1 MLFTEKSCMRRR
13 RRGECLVFLPP
24 ERSRGLCREAAS
36 QAGSVTSGLPAGS
49 GAALQLW
56 QAADLDPGA
65 LQAIPEP
72 FRGSQ
77 GPWRGSPS
85 PLKGS
90 RQLEQSAAAP
100 AKRGAARSHPSCQ
113 ARRNGEAAGL
123 AGKTLTKGKKE
134 KKIEKKE
141 KPQGLGKNHSPSP
154 GGAGAAP
161 PASPPKSPSL
171 PWHKG
176 GFASP
181 RLASLPSPQPP
192 RPGRRLTPRLAS
204 PHRRPRP
211 PGSPW
216 GLPSPGP
223 QQRQPLA

>member
-77 GPWRGSPS
+77 GPCRGSPS

-123 AGKTLTKGKKE
+123 AGKTLTKGKK

-141 KPQGLGKNHSPSP
+141 KPQGLWKSHSPSP

-181 RLASLPSPQPP
+181 RLPSLPSASPP
-192 RPGRRLTPRLAS
+192 RPPPHASPRLTAAS
-204 PHRRPRP
+204 G
-211 PGSPW
+211 PG

-223 QQRQPLA
+223 QQGQPLA

>member
-1 MLFTEKSCMRRR
+1 M
-13 RRGECLVFLPP
+13 
-24 ERSRGLCREAAS
+24 
-36 QAGSVTSGLPAGS
+36 TSGLPAGS

-123 AGKTLTKGKKE
+123 AGKTLTKGKK
-134 KKIEKKE
+134 KKIEKK
-141 KPQGLGKNHSPSP
+141 GKTSR
-154 GGAGAAP
+154 A
-161 PASPPKSPSL
+161 
-171 PWHKG
+171 
-176 GFASP
+176 
-181 RLASLPSPQPP
+181 REEPQPV
-192 RPGRRLTPRLAS
+192 PGRR
-204 PHRRPRP
+204 
-211 PGSPW
+211 
-216 GLPSPGP
+216 
-223 QQRQPLA
+223 